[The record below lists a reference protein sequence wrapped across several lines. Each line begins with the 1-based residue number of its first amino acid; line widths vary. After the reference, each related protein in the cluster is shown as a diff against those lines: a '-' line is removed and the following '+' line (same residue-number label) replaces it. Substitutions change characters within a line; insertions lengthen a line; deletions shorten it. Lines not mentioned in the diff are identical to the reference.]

1 MPIFQEGFIDGVFII
16 SLATLFVSVITVGIK
31 YCLRSKCEDLN
42 LCWGCVKVK
51 RNVEAEVEEEIARME
66 HGEVKDNDEIP
77 SPKIELPSK
86 TK

>member
-66 HGEVKDNDEIP
+66 HGEVKDNDEIS
-77 SPKIELPSK
+77 SPKIEL
-86 TK
+86 TKK